1 MFYKSNRSQFTDQL
15 IQEAKGL
22 ELLRNAIQKYQVPYL
37 NIPNIESVSDEQMVL
52 QQVNSFAW
60 SPQSMNQ
67 LGEGLAHLHKIKAPH
82 YGLEEDNYI
91 GLNPQ
96 VNGRFEHWG
105 KFFIQQ
111 RLLYQT
117 NLIKDPKVKRLL
129 EEPILERKDLLETW
143 LNRHCIHP
151 SLVHG
156 DLWSGNV
163 LFDEQGPWLIDPA
176 VYYGDREVDL
186 AMSEMFGGF
195 SESFYEGYDSIYP
208 RTSAYPQKIAIYNL
222 YHYLNHY
229 NLFGGAYLQSC
240 RNLIDQIKYYFD

>member
-1 MFYKSNRSQFTDQL
+1 MFHKSNSSQFNDHL
-15 IQEAKGL
+15 LQEAKGL
-22 ELLRNAIQKYQVPYL
+22 ELLRQSIQKHQVPHL
-37 NIPNIESVSDEQMVL
+37 NIPKIESVSDEQLVL
-52 QQVNSFAW
+52 QKVNSSSW
-60 SPQSMNQ
+60 NPQLMEQ
-67 LGEGLAHLHKIKAPH
+67 LGKGLAHLHKVKGNY
-82 YGLEEDNYI
+82 YGLDEDNYI

-105 KFFIQQ
+105 KFFVEQ

-117 NLIKDPKVKRLL
+117 NLIKDQKVKRML

-143 LNRHCIHP
+143 LNRHCTHP

-163 LFDEQGPWLIDPA
+163 LFDEKGPWLIDPA

-186 AMSEMFGGF
+186 AMTEMFGGF
-195 SESFYEGYDSIYP
+195 SDSFYEAYDDVYP
-208 RTSAYPQKIAIYNL
+208 RTNVYPQKKAIYNL

-229 NLFGGAYLQSC
+229 NLFGSSYLQSC
-240 RNLIDQIKYYFD
+240 RNLIDKIQYYFG